1 MINYEIPAPT
11 PALTDEG
18 CKATMSATMPKAP
31 TAPRGRPRAAT
42 LSPLGE
48 WLDASGKDRDWLA
61 GKLVLSRSFIDKLC
75 RGHSLPG
82 VEIAYKVE
90 TLTGGKIDL
99 AMWAQYAAHQRAAK
113 ASKMPRRASSKAAKK
128 PTRASSR

>member
-1 MINYEIPAPT
+1 MTNYEIPAPT

-48 WLDASGKDRDWLA
+48 WLDASGMDRDWLA
-61 GKLVLSRSFIDKLC
+61 GKLGVSRGFTDKLC

-82 VEIAYKVE
+82 VEVAYAVE
-90 TLTGGKIDL
+90 KLTGGEIDL
-99 AMWAQYAAHQRAAK
+99 KKWAGYAARQRAAK
-113 ASKMPRRASSKAAKK
+113 AAKK
-128 PTRASSR
+128 PSRASSR